1 MTLKKILNEQKMSMY
16 QLSKSSQV
24 PYSTIADLVHEKT
37 KLMNSSVDVVM
48 RISKALNLTLD
59 DLVNRSSTEPQ
70 LKRVP
75 FERFKNAMRHQLHEM
90 GDKAFL
96 KQMLLEDA
104 VETYASRQWY
114 PEALYVLGMMD
125 LLCRLNQ
132 IPLASK
138 YESYRAMKLD
148 RVLYPTDIALLSMAQ
163 NDDRIKQEA
172 LEKSYPEFKRF
183 NIVEGDIRN
192 VI

>member
-1 MTLKKILNEQKMSMY
+1 MTIKKILNEQKMSMY

-24 PYSTIADLVHEKT
+24 PYSTIADLVNEKT
-37 KLMNSSVDVVM
+37 KLMNSSLDVVL

-59 DLVNRSSTEPQ
+59 DLVNRVSDPQ
-70 LKRVP
+70 MKRVP

-96 KQMLLEDA
+96 RQMLLEDA
-104 VETYASRQWY
+104 VEAYVSRQWY

-138 YESYRAMKLD
+138 YESYRTMKLD
-148 RVLYPTDIALLSMAQ
+148 RVLYPADIALLSIAQ
-163 NDDRIKQEA
+163 NDDRIK
-172 LEKSYPEFKRF
+172 LESYEQSFPEFKRF